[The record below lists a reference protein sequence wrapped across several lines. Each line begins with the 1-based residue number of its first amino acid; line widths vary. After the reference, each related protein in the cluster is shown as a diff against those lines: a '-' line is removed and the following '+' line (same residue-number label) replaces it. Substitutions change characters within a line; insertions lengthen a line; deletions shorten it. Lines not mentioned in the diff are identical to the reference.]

1 MWVQLKSC
9 KNIEKQGKPTHCE
22 PGDWVDVGKQLAL
35 RWIATGEAWVPE
47 MRVDAFMNTKD
58 AGVVIVQHCSVGKT
72 VLGDFKTQLSV
83 KCGQPRLLWTKT
95 LFWNPQQRL
104 QTSCLPIGYHLLE
117 TWQVVCPLL
126 PYERLANTEG
136 GPEEQARTKA
146 VIHDL
151 RVPLYNPDLL
161 FVKRCDD
168 TEYLMNCWD
177 EERVDSG
184 NQYLS
189 LLRAIY
195 RAKPLILALP
205 CTWTHPQAVS
215 MEV

>member
-1 MWVQLKSC
+1 MWIQLKSS
-9 KNIEKQGKPTHCE
+9 KNIEVRGTQIHYQ

-58 AGVVIVQHCSVGKT
+58 AGVVITDHCTVGKT
-72 VLGDFKTQLSV
+72 VLGEFKSQLSV
-83 KCGQPRLLWTKT
+83 ECGVPRLLWTKN

-104 QTSCLPIGYHLLE
+104 RTELLPIGYHLLE

-126 PYERLANTEG
+126 PYARLANTEG
-136 GPEEQARTKA
+136 GTEEQERTKA
-146 VIHDL
+146 VVRDL
-151 RVPLYNPDLL
+151 RVPLYNPALM

-189 LLRAIY
+189 LLRAVY

-205 CTWTHPQAVS
+205 CTWTHPQAVPA
-215 MEV
+215 EV